1 MPTRETLDNEMGP
14 GRRPEEVCTEEVKAM
29 TCEQFKKNLFK
40 IAGAKVTNAEI
51 KTFNKHTEVCESCR
65 SILLKTIRGLV
76 DKQLAQKR

>member
-1 MPTRETLDNEMGP
+1 
-14 GRRPEEVCTEEVKAM
+14 M